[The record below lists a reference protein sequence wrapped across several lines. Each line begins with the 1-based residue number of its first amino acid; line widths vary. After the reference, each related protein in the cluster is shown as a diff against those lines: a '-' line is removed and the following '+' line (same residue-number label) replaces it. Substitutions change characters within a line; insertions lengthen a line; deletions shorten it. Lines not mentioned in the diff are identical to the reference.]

1 MRQENKNTDLGIHYI
16 EILLIKALVKKY
28 PNDTDLGRE
37 IRKIYKPK
45 DNDTD
50 RKEHSDK
57 DDRRR
62 D

>member
-1 MRQENKNTDLGIHYI
+1 MKEQINDTNLGIHYI
-16 EILLIKALVKKY
+16 EMLFIKALVRKY

-37 IRKIYKPK
+37 IRKFYKRK

-50 RKEHSDK
+50 RKEHSHQ

>member
-1 MRQENKNTDLGIHYI
+1 MKQQISNTPLGIHYI
-16 EILLIKALVKKY
+16 EILFIKALVKKY

-37 IRKIYKPK
+37 IRKLYKPK

-50 RKEHSDK
+50 RKEHSHQ